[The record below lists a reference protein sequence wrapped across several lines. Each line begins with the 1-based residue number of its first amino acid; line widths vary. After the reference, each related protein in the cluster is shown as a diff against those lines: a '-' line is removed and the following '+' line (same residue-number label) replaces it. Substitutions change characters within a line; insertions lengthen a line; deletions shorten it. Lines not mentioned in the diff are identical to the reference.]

1 MLARL
6 HFGLAPCL
14 FLSGALAV
22 LLVAPTAV
30 LLFDPLAIETLLFRP
45 LVLGALERGLR
56 LLLGFAQPIDFF
68 LLVPRLVLEHLALD
82 VGALA
87 AHLDI
92 DRACAALGA
101 RELQLRLRL
110 APQRDFARRR
120 IGLRIITAMAAAQ
133 MRQQLVLR
141 VLADHVLGTV
151 DFDPGLVELLQQPID
166 RYFQH
171 LGELRDGYICHS
183 AAPKP

>member
-1 MLARL
+1 MA
-6 HFGLAPCL
+6 
-14 FLSGALAV
+14 
-22 LLVAPTAV
+22 
-30 LLFDPLAIETLLFRP
+30 
-45 LVLGALERGLR
+45 
-56 LLLGFAQPIDFF
+56 
-68 LLVPRLVLEHLALD
+68 RLVLEHLALH

-87 AHLDI
+87 AHLDV
-92 DRACAALGA
+92 DGARAALRA

-110 APQRDFARRR
+110 APQRDLARRR
-120 IGLRIITAMAAAQ
+120 IGLRVVVTMAAAQ

-141 VLADHVLGTV
+141 VLADHVLGAV
-151 DFDPGLVELLQQPID
+151 DLDPGLIELLQQPID